1 MCGIAGIID
10 YKKGNHSLAVKNMI
24 GSLRHRGPDG
34 VGMWQS
40 KCATLSHRRLKILDL
55 TDCTQQ
61 PMTNDDRPLVLVYN
75 GELYNYLELKDQ
87 LKGKYNFKSSGDTE
101 VLLKCTK
108 SGALIAWKNLMEYMP
123 SRFGMKK

>member
-1 MCGIAGIID
+1 
-10 YKKGNHSLAVKNMI
+10 
-24 GSLRHRGPDG
+24 
-34 VGMWQS
+34 
-40 KCATLSHRRLKILDL
+40 
-55 TDCTQQ
+55 
-61 PMTNDDRPLVLVYN
+61 MTNDDRPLVLVYN